1 MSDFDYMVEHV
12 SADLIVMLVEEG
24 GMTFEDA
31 VDTLYNSD
39 TYSKL
44 KNANTGLFF
53 QSPKYVYTF
62 LDNEIKTGIMA

>member
-24 GMTFEDA
+24 GMAFEDA